1 MRNSINKHGAN
12 GGDNKKATS
21 ADYSPPKHHSQ
32 CDRWESILG
41 KFAVIYAVIE
51 GSIWLPT
58 ILMFENGQ
66 TTNPSWRLP
75 VIVAIVMV
83 VLLVPTLLFIDGRV
97 IKRLNTS
104 FVNGETYNMLA
115 GYPSL
120 LLLHLFAIFFAAA
133 IPLQLLGVRLYTF
146 PFSFMLAV
154 CVFIIVVVVGFA
166 VIQKGECVR
175 IKGKTISLLNRLL
188 SVAATIMTFLVVVDI
203 LLFILNN

>member
-1 MRNSINKHGAN
+1 MRNSINKYGAN

-32 CDRWESILG
+32 CDRWESILS
-41 KFAVIYAVIE
+41 KFAATYAAIE

-66 TTNPSWRLP
+66 MTNPLWRLP
-75 VIVAIVMV
+75 IIVAMVMA

-104 FVNGETYNMLA
+104 FVNGKTYNMLA

-120 LLLHLFAIFFAAA
+120 LLLHLFAISFAAA

-154 CVFIIVVVVGFA
+154 CVAIIVVVVGFA
-166 VIQKGECVR
+166 VIQKGEYVR
-175 IKGKTISLLNRLL
+175 IKGKTIPLLNQLL
-188 SVAATIMTFLVVVDI
+188 TVAATIMTFLVVVDI